1 MFYFIKRIAMIA
13 CLVTSAAAS
22 AHLMVAEQG
31 TLNFDESGAYL
42 VVAIDPSSFPGA
54 DTDNDGH
61 LSVHEFKGAHRDIF
75 NAIQQ
80 QVFMTQGETTQK
92 IEGLILSPQTAHH
105 GDQTEVD
112 QIVVMGKFVGVDH
125 KQGLRFHNGFYGKG
139 NDKKL
144 AMRAKYKRLGLS
156 QRFTLT
162 AKQQAAK
169 VF

>member
-1 MFYFIKRIAMIA
+1 MFYLIKRIAMIA
-13 CLVTSAAAS
+13 CLVTSTAAS

-42 VVAIDPSSFPGA
+42 VVAIDPSSFPDA
-54 DTDNDGH
+54 DADKNGH
-61 LSVHEFKGAHRDIF
+61 LSAEEFKQAQSDLFKHVQAQIY
-75 NAIQQ
+75 
-80 QVFMTQGETTQK
+80 MTQGKTKKQ
-92 IEGLILSPQTAHH
+92 IEGLLLSPQTAHH
-105 GDQTEVD
+105 GDQSEID

-139 NDKKL
+139 NDKQL
-144 AMRAKYKRLGLS
+144 AMRAKYKRLGLT

-162 AKQQAAK
+162 AKQQDAK

>member
-1 MFYFIKRIAMIA
+1 MRNFITGI
-13 CLVTSAAAS
+13 LLAAS
-22 AHLMVAEQG
+22 LSISCAAHAHLMVAEQG

-54 DTDNDGH
+54 DADNDGH
-61 LSVHEFKGAHRDIF
+61 LSVQEFKGAHRDIF

-80 QVFMTQGETTQK
+80 QVFMTQGETKQK

-105 GDQTEVD
+105 GDQTGIE

-139 NDKKL
+139 NDKQL

>member
-1 MFYFIKRIAMIA
+1 MFYLIKRVAMIA
-13 CLVTSAAAS
+13 CLVTSTAAC

-42 VVAIDPSSFPGA
+42 VVAIDPSGFPDA
-54 DTDNDGH
+54 DADKNGH
-61 LSVHEFKGAHRDIF
+61 LSVQEFKGAHRDIF
-75 NAIQQ
+75 DAIQQ
-80 QVFMTQGETTQK
+80 QIFMTQGETIQY

-105 GDQTEVD
+105 GDQTEID

-139 NDKKL
+139 NDKQL
-144 AMRAKYKRLGLS
+144 AMRAKYKRLGLT

-162 AKQQAAK
+162 AKQQVAK